1 MTLYNNWN
9 EKWIIKNERRF
20 KEMEITSNSP
30 IGYSTITPSEEG
42 NLTISA
48 LTTTAPGKDT
58 PVVIHKDMVFD
69 ASCTN

>member
-42 NLTISA
+42 NLTI
-48 LTTTAPGKDT
+48 L
-58 PVVIHKDMVFD
+58 H
-69 ASCTN
+69 